1 MIGTNIMKTINLFLR
16 FHIKVK
22 YSTSFLFH
30 LMPIGVPRVPFR
42 VPGEGY
48 STWVDI

>member
-1 MIGTNIMKTINLFLR
+1 MMSRVQLEEDKKPITFPHKSVYYIN
-16 FHIKVK
+16 
-22 YSTSFLFH
+22 SFFH

-42 VPGEGY
+42 IPGEEY